1 MPLRSTF
8 SKHSSGREN
17 IWKGIMLL
25 SSKFCVLR
33 KVGVSNA
40 RRWIE
45 PFTSFSLIRFSRI
58 F

>member
-1 MPLRSTF
+1 MPLRTTF
-8 SKHSSGREN
+8 SKRSSVREN

-33 KVGVSNA
+33 KVGMSDA

-45 PFTSFSLIRFSRI
+45 PFTSFSLIRFSGI